1 MRISDWSSDVCSSDL
16 AVSSAV
22 EHCLHTA
29 RVTSSN
35 LVPPTNKNNDLG
47 HLHRVA
53 FFVVPAP
60 CQQSAKF
67 AHFTVRADPGLMSP
81 SGRIESRADSL
92 FSTPP
97 MPRLLVRDCPHTTR
111 KTILE
116 ERRDGKKLG
125 IKCRVRGGR

>member
-29 RVTSSN
+29 RVTRSN
-35 LVPPTNKNNDLG
+35 LVPPPNKNNDLG

-67 AHFTVRADPGLMSP
+67 PHFTVRADPGLMSP
-81 SGRIESRADSL
+81 SCPLEPRADSL
-92 FSTPP
+92 YRSPPPPRCLTPVCP
-97 MPRLLVRDCPHTTR
+97 NPPRTQHH
-111 KTILE
+111 
-116 ERRDGKKLG
+116 
-125 IKCRVRGGR
+125 

>member
-53 FFVVPAP
+53 FFVVPAS

-92 FSTPP
+92 DRKST
-97 MPRLLVRDCPHTTR
+97 RLNSSH
-111 KTILE
+111 
-116 ERRDGKKLG
+116 
-125 IKCRVRGGR
+125 